1 LTFTGTAG
9 NALNLLNNPNY
20 ITMDQTSGIL
30 YISDTGN
37 HRIMQYL
44 PGATSGTIVAGG
56 NGAGL
61 NTNQLDSPTGVYFD
75 SSSNSLIIANW
86 NSNNVVRWILGAS
99 NWTLLAGSINGTAG
113 NTSTLLKHPEGVLL
127 DPLGN
132 LYVSD
137 QANNRVQFFQPGQ
150 SNGTTIAGITD
161 VGGSAPNLLS
171 SPYGLGMDNQFN
183 LYVADSGNNRIMKFR
198 RL

>member
-1 LTFTGTAG
+1 
-9 NALNLLNNPNY
+9 
-20 ITMDQTSGIL
+20 MDQTSGIL

-113 NTSTLLKHPEGVLL
+113 NTSTLFKHPEGVLL